1 MYVDLRSPAARRVY
15 FSLFILHPSFL
26 LMSQPL
32 FSSLFDETERRP
44 LTVSE
49 LTESVRKAI
58 EVRFSSVWVEGEISN
73 FKAHSSGHWYFTIKD
88 ETAQLRAKCFR
99 SANSRIRFRPTD
111 GLHIR
116 ARGRLTVY
124 EARGE
129 YELVVEALDPVG
141 AGALQVAFEQLRD
154 RLKTEGLFAP
164 ELKRPL
170 PIFPGRVGVVTSPTG
185 AAIRDILNVISR
197 RTRTV
202 HVLFSPARVQGE
214 GASRDIARAIK
225 LINEHHERARRDG
238 KNRELVD
245 VLIVGRGGGSAED
258 LWAFNEEE
266 VARAIRASAIPVI
279 SAVGHETDFTIADF
293 VADRRAP
300 TPSAAAELVAARE
313 DQICSALAQMGQ
325 NLSRLMRYKI
335 VTSRTRVQQQALSQA
350 FAEVRGKLRDASTS
364 TKSARHRL
372 QILISDV
379 LRGARLRAD
388 PLSRS
393 LAPTQLL
400 ALVAESR
407 GRFDSAYSGCNASI
421 ERRMEEAAKR
431 LGLAAASLDAL
442 SPLAVLQRG
451 YAIAQRDD
459 GRLLRDAS
467 SVSIGDRVKVRL
479 SKGRIDARV
488 EGVESGDHIL
498 KSRSDSDL

>member
-1 MYVDLRSPAARRVY
+1 
-15 FSLFILHPSFL
+15 
-26 LMSQPL
+26 MSEPL
-32 FSSLFDETERRP
+32 FASLFDETERRP

-58 EVRFSSVWVEGEISN
+58 EARFQSVWVEGEISN

-88 ETAQLRAKCFR
+88 EGAQLRAKCFR

-111 GLHIR
+111 GLHVR

-124 EARGE
+124 EARGD
-129 YELVVEALDPVG
+129 YELIVEALDPVG

-154 RLKTEGLFAP
+154 RLQAEGLFAP
-164 ELKRPL
+164 ERKRPL
-170 PIFPGRVGVVTSPTG
+170 PFFPGRVGVVTSPTG

-202 HVLFSPARVQGE
+202 HILFSPARVQGD
-214 GASRDIARAIK
+214 GAGRDIARAIR
-225 LINEHHERARRDG
+225 LLNEHHERARGEGRNHD
-238 KNRELVD
+238 LVD
-245 VLIVGRGGGSAED
+245 VLIVGRGGGSTED

-266 VARAIRASAIPVI
+266 VARAIVASVIPVI

-313 DQICSALAQMGQ
+313 DQLCSALAQTGQ

-335 VTSRTRVQQQALSQA
+335 VTARTRVQQQALSQA
-350 FAEVRGKLRDASTS
+350 FDEVRGRLRDAAASTNAS
-364 TKSARHRL
+364 SHRL
-372 QILISDV
+372 QILMNQTIRS
-379 LRGARLRAD
+379 AHLRAD
-388 PLSRS
+388 ALSGG
-393 LAPTQLL
+393 LAPAQLRARL
-400 ALVAESR
+400 AQARV
-407 GRFDSAYSGCNASI
+407 RFDSAYTGCNTAI
-421 ERRMEEAAKR
+421 EKRVDEARKR

-451 YAIAQRDD
+451 FAIAQNEA
-459 GRLLRDAS
+459 GSLLRDAKQI
-467 SVSIGDRVKVRL
+467 SVGDSIKVRL
-479 SKGRIDARV
+479 ARGKLGARV
-488 EGVESGDHIL
+488 ESVEEN
-498 KSRSDSDL
+498 